1 MRTIQ
6 ETLNVV
12 LDSGLYDEKEAVFDS
27 SKYMCVALEKAE
39 GQELITPKERIKATD
54 SIQSYIKGNIT
65 LRAALA
71 LSKTKTKKTHT
82 QIFRDWKNRPRLGG
96 I

>member
-12 LDSGLYDEKEAVFDS
+12 LDSGLYNEKEAFLGS
-27 SKYMCVALEKAE
+27 YKFMCLALEKAVE
-39 GQELITPKERIKATD
+39 QELITPEEGIKATD
-54 SIQSYIKGNIT
+54 SIESYIKGNLT

-71 LSKTKTKKTHT
+71 ISKTKTKKTHT